1 MFLCCHFPLLFHE
14 NSQTLY
20 TSLSLIKI
28 FLAFIGESTLNAFEG
43 NKEKELLPRKE
54 EERQGTTY
62 KIKRWNAIQQH
73 KSNTKHQKWMLI
85 YTTLWRGLTY
95 RVLSESWRILFIWN
109 SRTSMA
115 FPGGSMVKNLPANAG
130 DTGLTPGLGRSPEGG
145 HGNPLQYSCLENPMD
160 RGGRQSIVHRVTR
173 SQTWLKR
180 LSTCACLSG

>member
-130 DTGLTPGLGRSPEGG
+130 DTGLTPGLRRTPGG
-145 HGNPLQYSCLENPMD
+145 GNGNPLQYSCRESHGQRRPAVY
-160 RGGRQSIVHRVTR
+160 SP
-173 SQTWLKR
+173 
-180 LSTCACLSG
+180 